1 MPIPCFPD
9 IHAVLGTK
17 AVGADDGADDID
29 GALETVGMLDGR
41 DERLVRDVGV
51 SEGAEEGVLDGML
64 DGAGEMLG

>member
-1 MPIPCFPD
+1 
-9 IHAVLGTK
+9 
-17 AVGADDGADDID
+17 
-29 GALETVGMLDGR
+29 MLDGR